1 MAGVHSMPSKNPLE
15 KPIINAIIHYAYALR
30 EDEEAALLSAFLVIS
45 YHIHR
50 EAVESMLPDKNY
62 EQFISARM
70 LAMEASPAVLIQE
83 TSAVDAVAGQ
93 AYHES
98 MITKHLQSFPHLFRR
113 REILLQEEEEIAL
126 FRTIQGVA
134 DQVHREA
141 IEREIRNGIGS
152 TWRFGAAYGKA
163 GEGPWGNI
171 GVPVA
176 DVIAADESKNDDTKR
191 PGYAMDT
198 YIEFMDEELMI
209 TREIIDRN
217 RALSQGY
224 LNAKAM

>member
-1 MAGVHSMPSKNPLE
+1 MPTKNPLE
-15 KPIINAIIHYAYALR
+15 KPIINAIIRYAYALR

-62 EQFISARM
+62 EQFIAAYKPATDAPSVV
-70 LAMEASPAVLIQE
+70 LMEE
-83 TSAVDAVAGQ
+83 TSAIDAVTGQ

-98 MITKHLQSFPHLFRR
+98 MITKHLQSFRHLFRR
-113 REILLQEEEEIAL
+113 RELVLQEEEELAL

-141 IEREIRNGIGS
+141 LESEIRNGTGS
-152 TWRFGAAYGKA
+152 QWRFAAGYERA

-176 DVIAADESKNDDTKR
+176 DVIAAEESKTVEAKQ
-191 PGYAMDT
+191 PGAAIDT

-209 TREIIDRN
+209 TRGIIDRN

-224 LNAKAM
+224 LNAHAM